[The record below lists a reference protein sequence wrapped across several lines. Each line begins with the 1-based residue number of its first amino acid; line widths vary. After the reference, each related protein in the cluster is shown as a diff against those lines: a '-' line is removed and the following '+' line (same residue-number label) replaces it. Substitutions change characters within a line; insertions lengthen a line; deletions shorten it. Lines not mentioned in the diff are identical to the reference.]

1 MSIEIHTLTLNPLGT
16 NSYLIGDREAGQAI
30 LIDPGG
36 DLNQEFA
43 ELRPPRILQFAAE
56 RELPIQLILAT
67 HAHWDHV
74 LSSATIRSETG
85 APFYSHHLSRTW
97 LDHQPESGSHM
108 FGPGVTF
115 PVAAPVDRW
124 LTDGPEEI
132 SLGNIHLETRHT
144 PGHAADHL
152 SFVLHSERTVFSGDS
167 LFAGGIGRWD
177 LPGGDHSQLLA
188 SIQKQLLTLPDD
200 YRVYP
205 GHGEA
210 TTIGQERQTNP
221 FLVYGSNR

>member
-1 MSIEIHTLTLNPLGT
+1 MNIEIHSLVLQPLST
-16 NSYLIGDREAGQAI
+16 NSYLIGDREAEQAI

-36 DLNQEFA
+36 DLTAEFA
-43 ELRPPRILQFAAE
+43 ELRPPRILQLAE
-56 RELPIQLILAT
+56 SLSLRIELILAT

-74 LSSATIRSETG
+74 LSSDLIRRETG
-85 APFYSHHLSRTW
+85 APFYTHHLSEPW
-97 LDHQPESGSHM
+97 LQQQPESASRM
-108 FGPGVTF
+108 FGPGIRF
-115 PVAAPVDRW
+115 PAAAPIDRW

-132 SLGNIHLETRHT
+132 TLGNIHLETRYT

-152 SFVLHSERTVFSGDS
+152 SFVLHSERAVFSGDS

-177 LPGGDHSQLLA
+177 LPGGDHPQLLA
-188 SIQKQLLTLPDD
+188 SIRNQLLTLPDD

-210 TTIGQERQTNP
+210 STIGNERRNNH
-221 FLVYGSNR
+221 FLM